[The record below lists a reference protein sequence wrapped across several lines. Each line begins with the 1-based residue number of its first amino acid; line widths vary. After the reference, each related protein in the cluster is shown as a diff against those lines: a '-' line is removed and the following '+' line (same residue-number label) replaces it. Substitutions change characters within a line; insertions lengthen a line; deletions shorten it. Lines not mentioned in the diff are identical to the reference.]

1 MIKRTF
7 LFVAILCAMTHVAI
21 AQSDVSVAGLF
32 PIDDQGREV
41 WNFNPDWLFHLGDAE
56 GAEAVVFDD
65 SPSAPS
71 LTSYRNISTTS
82 T

>member
-1 MIKRTF
+1 
-7 LFVAILCAMTHVAI
+7 MTHVAI

-65 SPSAPS
+65 
-71 LTSYRNISTTS
+71 
-82 T
+82 